1 MPQLRSRHLG
11 AFALLTCGLGLAS
24 LEVAAA
30 EPAPSDT
37 TPLSSLGELLDRIPD
52 FSGLNLPSFLP
63 KGVFRVY
70 SSPHF
75 GDLLHRDYLRVP
87 VGVRAKLSAQL
98 EAHVEVEGY
107 FTHGLRDRA
116 GYGFDSLQTGLK
128 FETPKPT
135 STAAA
140 YSTGVDF
147 TTPLSRPPVE
157 LSDGHRHTVPYVATS
172 FIIAPDSH
180 LLGYGSFGADLLN
193 RTMLPANFGRNELH
207 SNSLI
212 FSAGVARE
220 WPKFRATL
228 TATLGSTALISD
240 EHHQVFGLRPALV
253 LPITRFQG
261 RHTRLTATIG
271 GWSIWGPDG
280 HELGVSTSMK
290 VEFQY
295 HAGDPKR

>member
-1 MPQLRSRHLG
+1 LAHPRR
-11 AFALLTCGLGLAS
+11 LLALAS
-24 LEVAAA
+24 LAWGLGFASLRAADP
-30 EPAPSDT
+30 EPADT
-37 TPLSSLGELLDRIPD
+37 TPLSGLGELLDRIPD

-87 VGVRAKLSAQL
+87 VGVRAKLSTQI

-107 FTHGLRDRA
+107 FTHGLKDTA
-116 GYGFDSLQTGLK
+116 GYGFDSLRTGVK

-135 STAAA
+135 TASAA

-193 RTMLPANFGRNELH
+193 RTALPANFGRNELH
-207 SNSLI
+207 SNSLVV
-212 FSAGVARE
+212 SAGVARE

-295 HAGDPKR
+295 HPGDVKR